1 MVLRHLI
8 PLVFLSSLMETERL
22 LLLMVVEII
31 VEKSALVSLL
41 SVVILSSLMLVKVEK
56 SWLMPTVV
64 MLSQSLTMV
73 G

>member
-41 SVVILSSLMLVKVEK
+41 SVV
-56 SWLMPTVV
+56 
-64 MLSQSLTMV
+64 MLSQSLM
-73 G
+73 